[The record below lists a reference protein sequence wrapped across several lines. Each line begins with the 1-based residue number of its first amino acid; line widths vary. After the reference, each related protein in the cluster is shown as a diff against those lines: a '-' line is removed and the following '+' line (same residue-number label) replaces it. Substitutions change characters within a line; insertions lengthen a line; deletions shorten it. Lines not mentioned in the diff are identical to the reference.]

1 MPGILNFYELLNVP
15 RSSTCEQ
22 LSKVIS
28 DWDEKLDNA
37 GLDNHDPRRKN
48 IALAY
53 AVLCSED
60 KRRVYDSYLD
70 SGRYLSVG
78 QLESL
83 GNFGQL
89 PSDAPSNQS
98 VGMGP
103 ALATAPGP
111 ALATAPGPA
120 SAAQPGPVDPFAQ
133 PDYSSAQLAQM
144 HNEQL
149 ERKMRAAQ
157 RANWGTR
164 MLMHL
169 MDLAVPTI
177 SVPIIMLVLDELVG
191 FIPGVAAESIPVVL
205 GTTIAGAL
213 FAAYFVIGDIT
224 CGTLA
229 KRMMG
234 YRVQDATTGKK
245 LSLGQSLKRNWV
257 RGLSVIPLVGWL
269 ATAAASLPLA
279 LTIKPSRGQVG
290 THDALAGAEVVKQ
303 LPPGER

>member
-1 MPGILNFYELLNVP
+1 MPDILNFYELLNVP

-28 DWDEKLDNA
+28 DLDERMDSA
-37 GLDNHDPRRKN
+37 GLDDHDPRRKN
-48 IALAY
+48 ISLAY

-103 ALATAPGP
+103 ARATAPGP
-111 ALATAPGPA
+111 VRATAPGPVPV
-120 SAAQPGPVDPFAQ
+120 AQPGPVDPFAQ

-144 HNEQL
+144 HNQQL

-177 SVPIIMLVLDELVG
+177 SVPIILLVLDELVS
-191 FIPGVAAESIPVVL
+191 FVPGLHSDSTLGDLSIL
-205 GTTIAGAL
+205 LAGTL
-213 FAAYFVIGDIT
+213 FAAYFVIGDMT
-224 CGTLA
+224 GGTLA

-234 YRVQDATTGKK
+234 YRVRDVNTGKK